1 MTEPVAAT
9 DEGRTLTYTAAFRF
23 EEGWWW
29 AQAVEVPE
37 AFGQGRTLEEA
48 RENLAEGLGAALDA
62 RQENGEPLPP
72 SGQVTVGPVSV
83 VRG

>member
-9 DEGRTLTYTAAFRF
+9 NDAPTLTYTAAFRF

-29 AQAVEVPE
+29 AQAVEMPE
-37 AFGQGRTLEEA
+37 AFGQGRTIEEA
-48 RENLAEGLGAALDA
+48 RESLADGIGAALDA
-62 RQENGEPLPP
+62 RLEDGEPVPP
-72 SGQVTVGPVSV
+72 SGQVTVGPVTV